1 MISLNLTDAL
11 EVIKPLFFFIIGMV
25 IYTVFVFKFYK
36 FIARK
41 DIFELNLNQY
51 NSAEQ
56 GLFKQVIS
64 IFFYIIEY
72 ILIFPI
78 FVFFWFGILTILL
91 AFLAEGQ
98 PLTAILLV
106 SMALIGTV
114 RVAAYYNEDLSR
126 DVAKMLPFALL
137 GVFLINITNFS
148 YFTAFELLSD
158 LPSHWEIIPYYLI
171 FIILLEFVLRILTLV
186 IGWIIPDEE
195 PSTEEM

>member
-1 MISLNLTDAL
+1 MVSLNFTDAL
-11 EVIKPLFFFIIGMV
+11 AVIKPLFFFIIGMV

-56 GLFKQVIS
+56 GLFKQAIS
-64 IFFYIIEY
+64 VFFYIIEY

-114 RVAAYYNEDLSR
+114 RVAAYYSEDLSR

-148 YFTAFELLSD
+148 YIAAFELLSD

-171 FIILLEFVLRILTLV
+171 FIILLEFILRIITLLA
-186 IGWIIPDEE
+186 GWIIPNEE
-195 PSTEEM
+195 PEPEEM

>member
-1 MISLNLTDAL
+1 
-11 EVIKPLFFFIIGMV
+11 MV